1 MILFYVSKLQFLHI
15 LANPGMVIVF
25 NSSLSHRYEG
35 DFVAVLICT
44 SLMSNDAEHHF
55 ICLFAI
61 PASSLVFLQIFR
73 PFSLLVFLDVQ
84 FWVFFIYFG
93 YKYFSQMCDLQIFSP
108 SLWLVFSFF
117 KSVFWAAGVACIF
130 LRLVVC
136 QLLHLLLFSPILK
149 AVFSPCL
156 YFLLLCRSF

>member
-1 MILFYVSKLQFLHI
+1 
-15 LANPGMVIVF
+15 MVIVF
-25 NSSLSHRYEG
+25 NSSLSHRHEG

-44 SLMSNDAEHHF
+44 SLMSNDVEHHF

-73 PFSLLVFLDVQ
+73 PFSLLVFLDVG
-84 FWVFFIYFG
+84 FWVFFVYFG

-117 KSVFWAAGVACIF
+117 KSAFWWTIQFNTDKVQDIPF
-130 LRLVVC
+130 
-136 QLLHLLLFSPILK
+136 
-149 AVFSPCL
+149 
-156 YFLLLCRSF
+156 FLLAIMLFVLNLRTLPNHKVTKIFFNVFLWKFKTFTFYI

>member
-1 MILFYVSKLQFLHI
+1 
-15 LANPGMVIVF
+15 MVIVF
-25 NSSLSHRYEG
+25 NSSLSHRHEG

-44 SLMSNDAEHHF
+44 SLMSNDVEHHF

-73 PFSLLVFLDVQ
+73 PFSLLAFLDVG

-117 KSVFWAAGVACIF
+117 KSAFWWTIQFNTDKVQDIPF
-130 LRLVVC
+130 
-136 QLLHLLLFSPILK
+136 
-149 AVFSPCL
+149 
-156 YFLLLCRSF
+156 FLLAIMLFVLNLRTLPNHKVTMIFSNVFFFCCCCCCC